1 MVSLRDILNRV
12 RWRDDGLGALV
23 VQVLH
28 RGAPGD
34 LREIAGTRIVAIRGG
49 GIDVAPEGEGVDP
62 QFVPYHRF
70 LAIVGPDGGV
80 LWSKEDG
87 EPASVVEP
95 TPAPTATSKE
105 ITRAF
110 DVVLHEGTGDL
121 VIDGS
126 VGEGGGQMLR
136 TSLTLSLA
144 TGTPFVLEH
153 IRAGRKKPGLLRQ
166 HLTAV
171 NAAAVLSG
179 ATVEGA
185 VLGSSRL
192 VFRPGPVRGGDHVLD
207 IESAGSVGLV
217 LQTIALPLLG
227 CDRASRITIRGGTH
241 ALWAPAFPF
250 LAQAWLPLV
259 RRAGAKI
266 GLGLDRVGFHPAGG
280 GAVTLTTEPSG
291 PLAPIHLREG
301 GLSSE
306 LVLRAIVAGLPDAV
320 GGRELA
326 AAAAL
331 LADERLDIA
340 TTTVDAAGKGNAMWL
355 VARDETT
362 GVANVFTGIGEI
374 GVPAET
380 IGADVAKAFLA
391 WRASGAAVEEHLADQ
406 LMLPIVLAG
415 AGSFTCNELTLHAWT
430 NIAVIEAFTRKRLRA
445 FDLGDGRFRV
455 EL

>member
-1 MVSLRDILNRV
+1 MVSLRDILNRA

-23 VQVLH
+23 VQVVH

-34 LREIAGTRIVAIRGG
+34 MRAIKGRFISAIRGG
-49 GIDVAPEGEGVDP
+49 GIDVAPESECVDAS
-62 QFVPYHRF
+62 FVPYHRF
-70 LAIVGPDGGV
+70 LAILGPDGDV
-80 LWSKEDG
+80 LWSKGRG
-87 EPASVVEP
+87 EPAPVVDRA
-95 TPAPTATSKE
+95 PAPEPASKE

-110 DVVLHEGTGDL
+110 DVVLQKGIEL

-144 TGTPFVLEH
+144 TGTPFVLEN

-171 NAAAVLSG
+171 NAAAALSG

-207 IESAGSVGLV
+207 IGSAGSVGLV
-217 LQTIALPLLG
+217 LQTIALPLVG

-291 PLAPIHLREG
+291 PLAPLHVREG
-301 GLSSE
+301 ALTSE
-306 LVLRAIVAGLPDAV
+306 LVLRAIVAGLPEAI
-320 GGRELA
+320 GARELA
-326 AAAAL
+326 AAAEL
-331 LADERLDIA
+331 LADDRLDIA

-362 GVANVFTGIGEI
+362 GVANVFTGIGEV
-374 GVPAET
+374 GVPAAQVGT
-380 IGADVAKAFLA
+380 DVASAFLA
-391 WRASGAAVEEHLADQ
+391 WRASGAAVEAHLADQ

-430 NIAVIEAFTRKRLRA
+430 NIAVIEAFTGKRLRA

>member
-1 MVSLRDILNRV
+1 MVSQRDILNRA
-12 RWRDDGLGALV
+12 RWRDDGLEALV
-23 VQVLH
+23 VHVLH

-34 LREIAGTRIVAIRGG
+34 LREIHGRFISAIRGG
-49 GIDVAPEGEGVDP
+49 GIDVAPASECVDAS
-62 QFVPYHRF
+62 FVPYHRF
-70 LAIVGPDGGV
+70 LAILGPDGGV
-80 LWSKEDG
+80 LWSKERG
-87 EPASVVEP
+87 EPAAVVEVAPAP
-95 TPAPTATSKE
+95 TPARTE

-110 DVVLHEGTGDL
+110 DVVVHEGSGEL

-144 TGTPFVLEH
+144 TGTPFVLEN
-153 IRAGRKKPGLLRQ
+153 IRAGRTRPGLLRQ

-171 NAAAVLSG
+171 NAAALLSG
-179 ATVEGA
+179 AVVEGA

-207 IESAGSVGLV
+207 IGSAGSVGLV
-217 LQTIALPLLG
+217 LQAIALPLLG
-227 CDRASRITIRGGTH
+227 CERASRITIRGGTH

-291 PLAPIHLREG
+291 TLAPLHVREG
-301 GLSSE
+301 GLASE
-306 LVLRAIVAGLPDAV
+306 LVLRAIVAGLPEAI
-320 GGRELA
+320 GERELA

-331 LADERLDIA
+331 LTDERLDIG
-340 TTTVDAAGKGNAMWL
+340 TTTVDAPGKGNAMWL

-362 GVANVFTGIGEI
+362 GVANVFTGIGEV
-374 GVPAET
+374 GVAAEK
-380 IGADVAKAFLA
+380 IGADVANAFLA
-391 WRASGAAVEEHLADQ
+391 WRASGAAVEGHLADQ

-415 AGSFTCNELTLHAWT
+415 EGSFTCSELTLHAWT
-430 NIAVIEAFTRKRLRA
+430 NIAVIEAFTGKRLRA